1 MTTYT
6 HTLEVVAVSPEMPVH
21 VYPSISVMAVTLEDS
36 AITVMTDLKR
46 IRAITIHPENSIEF
60 ALELMKHAGIRM
72 LVVSDANNSMQGL
85 VTARDIMGE
94 KPVNLMT
101 TYKIPRHDIQ
111 VKQVMTPLHQLDP
124 LRFSDVEHATVRD
137 ILIKLKEAGRQHA
150 IVVEA
155 EENNKGYQLRGIFS
169 TTQIGRQLGMDI
181 PADGPVQNFADFE
194 KLLA

>member
-6 HTLEVVAVSPEMPVH
+6 HSLEVVSVSPEMPVH
-21 VYPSISVMAVTLEDS
+21 VYPLISVTAVTLDDS

-46 IRAITIHPENSIEF
+46 VRAITIQPDNSIEF

-72 LVVSDANNSMQGL
+72 LVVADGSNSMQGL

-94 KPVNLMT
+94 KPINIMT

-111 VKQVMTPLHQLDP
+111 VKQIMTPLHQLDP
-124 LRFSDVEHATVRD
+124 LKFSDIEHATVRD
-137 ILIKLKEAGRQHA
+137 ILLKLKEASRQHA
-150 IVVEA
+150 IVVEP
-155 EENNKGYQLRGIFS
+155 EENNRGYQLRGIFS